1 MMAGDWL
8 QGPYMYALYAA
19 YGFSHKDIALLF
31 VAGFGGSAIIG
42 TPVSAAADK
51 YGRRRFGLLY
61 AVMYALSCTMKH
73 SPNFTILL
81 VGRVLGGVATSLLFT
96 VFECWLVCEHER
108 RNFPPA
114 WLGETLSLA
123 TSGNAAI
130 AIISGLCAQFAADA
144 TVMRPL
150 FSQGIG
156 SPYGVMVGGFC
167 APFDL
172 AILTLGLGGLL
183 IVSMWTENF
192 GNAGSTH
199 DSNDD
204 LQGPSS
210 LKNDVESPGD
220 DDFACFSMLPSDAF
234 AFKLC
239 KRLGIVAAI
248 LNIKRAICTITD
260 KPSVAK
266 LAAVCSLFE
275 GAMFAFVFE
284 WTPALEHSTA
294 NAAAVDGAEPAPIPF
309 GVVFAAFMVA
319 CAGGSEA
326 FALVMGRRDRAVAL
340 AAASHT
346 AATAVPSNI
355 HEGSLSAAASPM
367 NDVKGRSKSGSFDSD
382 VHIGSRAGLFNSK
395 SRSDASGEEVESG
408 NSKNSISAPGH
419 FSEAFILYLVCSVG
433 AVSLFL
439 PALLTAS
446 PATTFMCFRKFS
458 AKLVCSP
465 C

>member
-1 MMAGDWL
+1 MAGDWL

-108 RNFPPA
+108 RNFPPS

-123 TSGNAAI
+123 TSGNAAV

-144 TVMRPL
+144 TTMRPL

-172 AILTLGLGGLL
+172 AILTLGLGGVL
-183 IVSMWTENF
+183 IISMWTENF

-199 DSNDD
+199 KSNDD
-204 LQGPSS
+204 LQGSS
-210 LKNDVESPGD
+210 LLDNDVEIASED
-220 DDFACFSMLPSDAF
+220 DVACCAMLPSDGPAS
-234 AFKLC
+234 KLC

-248 LNIKRAICTITD
+248 VNIKRAISTITD

-294 NAAAVDGAEPAPIPF
+294 NAVVDGTEPAPIPF

-326 FALVMGRRDRAVAL
+326 FALVMGRRDRAVTL
-340 AAASHT
+340 AAASNT
-346 AATAVPSNI
+346 AAAAVPSNH
-355 HEGSLSAAASPM
+355 HEVSVSTATSPV
-367 NDVKGRSKSGSFDSD
+367 NDMKKGRSKSGSFDSD
-382 VHIGSRAGLFNSK
+382 VHIGSRVSLINPK
-395 SRSDASGEEVESG
+395 LRSDASGEEVEPGKS
-408 NSKNSISAPGH
+408 SSSVPVSGH

-446 PATTFMCFRKFS
+446 PATTFVCFRKFHANLICAS
-458 AKLVCSP
+458 C
-465 C
+465 